1 MSVWTIEEQT
11 HSLLFILALFS
22 LWRRRLDDVPKNVL
36 YLAPLVLVDKVGRVT
51 QILLLDCDG
60 AAPDVEFEDVG
71 EVEVVLQVEAERVV
85 EDVGHVQ
92 PAEEDK
98 LHQDAGEGEVGDE
111 GECEGGVVGLVVVGL
126 LQHEHAHHDPAH
138 QSPPDQSFV
147 EERELVLSLSL
158 LVFEGLF
165 EPQQGGDDVLVVFW
179 DGDLV
184 AVGAQLVDEVDCPGQ
199 RDPPQI

>member
-1 MSVWTIEEQT
+1 M
-11 HSLLFILALFS
+11 
-22 LWRRRLDDVPKNVL
+22 
-36 YLAPLVLVDKVGRVT
+36 APLGLVDKIGRGT
-51 QILLLDCDG
+51 QTLLLNRDG
-60 AAPDVEFEDVG
+60 AAPDVELEDVG

-165 EPQQGGDDVLVVFW
+165 EPQQGGDDVLVDFW
-179 DGDLV
+179 GWRS
-184 AVGAQLVDEVDCPGQ
+184 GRRRGPT
-199 RDPPQI
+199 R